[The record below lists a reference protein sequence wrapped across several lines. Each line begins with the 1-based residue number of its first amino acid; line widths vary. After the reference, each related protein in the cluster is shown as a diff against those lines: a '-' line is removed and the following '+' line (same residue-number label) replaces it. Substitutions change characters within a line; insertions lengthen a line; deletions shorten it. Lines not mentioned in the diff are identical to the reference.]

1 MARRRDAA
9 DARAV
14 AALAAQ
20 IAPIQRLIITLTG
33 NGGAGPFRELPIDG
47 LRQAFEEKYWP
58 TVTALQAGLAH
69 LSKDASVTL
78 VGAVTAR
85 AAMPGT
91 AGIGSLNAA
100 VEGLVQPLAAE
111 LAPIRIDAVSP
122 GYVDTPWWDGLAAE
136 EREGVFAS
144 AAASLPTK
152 RIATAPTSP
161 RPSCCWPP
169 TPTSPAPSS
178 KQTAAPTSPPDAPFT
193 AAGTLANRP
202 RPTLEVPQPST
213 ATCTQ
218 VLAAGPGG
226 HAALLPAYRRRTRR
240 DPGRRRTVRPSTCHG
255 RAVERTVHRGPV
267 PPGPAP
273 PFNTPGRPRSS
284 WGGIRRGIEAWEAL
298 MPQSARP
305 PRQVGAAGPAL

>member
-20 IAPIQRLIITLTG
+20 IPPIQRLIITLTG

-85 AAMPGT
+85 AAMPG
-91 AGIGSLNAA
+91 IGSLNAA

-111 LAPIRIDAVSP
+111 LAPIRINAVSP

-144 AAASLPTK
+144 AAASLPAK
-152 RIATAPTSP
+152 RIA
-161 RPSCCWPP
+161 
-169 TPTSPAPSS
+169 
-178 KQTAAPTSPPDAPFT
+178 DAPDIAEAVVLLATNPNITGTILETDGGAHLT
-193 AAGTLANRP
+193 A
-202 RPTLEVPQPST
+202 
-213 ATCTQ
+213 
-218 VLAAGPGG
+218 
-226 HAALLPAYRRRTRR
+226 
-240 DPGRRRTVRPSTCHG
+240 
-255 RAVERTVHRGPV
+255 
-267 PPGPAP
+267 
-273 PFNTPGRPRSS
+273 
-284 WGGIRRGIEAWEAL
+284 
-298 MPQSARP
+298 
-305 PRQVGAAGPAL
+305 